1 MTSPYYLILESS
13 WKIKKITFLKTK
25 MFSKD
30 YILNLDKIFLL
41 QSLLN
46 VTENIR
52 QVLYE
57 RKIGCVIFVDLQKTF
72 GTVDNDIFLVK
83 WDQYVVSGI
92 TNSRYKSYFSERK
105 QRLYNWYCLLS
116 SFNLHAV
123 YLKDLYLVP
132 AIYLKLYFG
141 FFQTIRLSIFVD
153 YIALLRI
160 EVFYTYHFF

>member
-1 MTSPYYLILESS
+1 
-13 WKIKKITFLKTK
+13 

-83 WDQYVVSGI
+83 
-92 TNSRYKSYFSERK
+92 
-105 QRLYNWYCLLS
+105 
-116 SFNLHAV
+116 
-123 YLKDLYLVP
+123 
-132 AIYLKLYFG
+132 
-141 FFQTIRLSIFVD
+141 
-153 YIALLRI
+153 
-160 EVFYTYHFF
+160 

>member
-1 MTSPYYLILESS
+1 
-13 WKIKKITFLKTK
+13 

-30 YILNLDKIFLL
+30 YILNLDKIFPL

-57 RKIGCVIFVDLQKTF
+57 RKISCVIFVDLQKTF
-72 GTVDNDIFLVK
+72 GTVDHDILL
-83 WDQYVVSGI
+83 YYSSGI
-92 TNSRYKSYFSERK
+92 TNSWYKSYFSERK

-123 YLKDLYLVP
+123 YLKNLYLVP
-132 AIYLKLYFG
+132 AIYIKLYFG

-153 YIALLRI
+153 YIALL
-160 EVFYTYHFF
+160 